1 MDGEKRDYAKDD
13 NELKELWRRTLK
25 YEVLNRFVSEIEEN
39 ETAETPRTHEELELE
54 TREKVQKIY
63 KDWYGRM
70 DQLRRSDRFEV
81 FMGALTHGFDPHSD
95 YSIRTARVVRDLAA
109 RETVLEDVAIL
120 EYVLTRCK

>member
-81 FMGALTHGFDPHSD
+81 F
-95 YSIRTARVVRDLAA
+95 SIKTQ
-109 RETVLEDVAIL
+109 TVFPTNFS
-120 EYVLTRCK
+120 VLKRL